1 MPQAVLPLAIGGALT
16 SAVGAISTGQAQSQ
30 EAAFQAQVAR
40 NNAVAAQEQ
49 ANYTVHAGETQAE
62 TEGLRGAAAVGH
74 IKAAQAANNIDV
86 NSGSAV
92 DVRKGAATA
101 GQENTETT
109 LNNSLLKAFGY
120 QTSASTYTAQAGLES
135 YAASEIPVG
144 ADVGA
149 LGSVLSKASS
159 FLPGSKASTL
169 GT

>member
-1 MPQAVLPLAIGGALT
+1 MPTALAIGGAAI
-16 SAVGAISTGQAQSQ
+16 SAIGAISTGQAQSQ
-30 EAAFQAQVAR
+30 EAAYRAQVAA
-40 NNAVAAQEQ
+40 NNATAAKEQ

-62 TEGLRGAAAVGH
+62 TEGLKGAAAVGH
-74 IKAAQAANNIDV
+74 IKASQAANNIDV

-120 QTSASTYTAQAGLES
+120 TTQATGYEAQSGLES
-135 YAASEIPVG
+135 YAASADPVG
-144 ADVGA
+144 ADIGA
-149 LGSVLSKASS
+149 LGSVLSKAGN
-159 FLPGSKASTL
+159 FLPGSKATTL